1 MQKII
6 SRIIKN
12 KTSKVLSCS
21 IGIILSS
28 VSLAQAAVVPS
39 GTELAEKQ
47 EIVRN
52 NGSFPASLDV
62 HKVESNTELDII
74 HDFFDGL
81 VYTDRQGNIEP
92 RLAESWGTD
101 DNKT

>member
-1 MQKII
+1 M
-6 SRIIKN
+6 
-12 KTSKVLSCS
+12 
-21 IGIILSS
+21 
-28 VSLAQAAVVPS
+28 
-39 GTELAEKQ
+39 
-47 EIVRN
+47 RN